1 MPNPDL
7 CSELSP
13 PVPPACAKVTWK
25 PSQTG
30 GESLCACGIKQKSK
44 QIAKQEGTYSPGLK
58 IFNLRTCRE
67 ACPTA
72 TDAQGPST
80 PLGQALTEGAD
91 GVLLAL
97 WCILQIQWKEWK
109 LLMLQRLGTCRCVWA
124 VSSRCP
130 AGGTQSRQGGLG
142 WWRQLLLRARLPPH
156 TPLPQRGFVVK
167 VTGFVFALFSSLQAN
182 NPESGKQAGKISM
195 LSEQCKHQFKST
207 KLQWAI

>member
-72 TDAQGPST
+72 TDAWARPLLRVLMECCWPCGVFCRYSERNGSCKCFRGWAPADVFGLWAADV
-80 PLGQALTEGAD
+80 PLGGHRAGRAAWGGGVSSYWEHGCLHTFLFLR
-91 GVLLAL
+91 GVL
-97 WCILQIQWKEWK
+97 W
-109 LLMLQRLGTCRCVWA
+109 
-124 VSSRCP
+124 
-130 AGGTQSRQGGLG
+130 
-142 WWRQLLLRARLPPH
+142 
-156 TPLPQRGFVVK
+156 
-167 VTGFVFALFSSLQAN
+167 
-182 NPESGKQAGKISM
+182 
-195 LSEQCKHQFKST
+195 
-207 KLQWAI
+207 